1 MPGGGEE
8 GRGAKDIAGAERA
21 AVEEKI
27 LDFLHAAFLKEAP
40 VEAGTSLFLSG
51 LLDSLSMV
59 TLLSFV
65 EEFYHVR
72 LLCEDFRADH
82 FDTVGQ
88 IAEGILRRRD
98 EVPAGRVAI
107 PERRRKKGGLSK
119 AFRYL
124 KKKRPMFRML
134 KGPRYAIDHFER
146 PIGYRTL
153 GQHLLLA
160 AIEKFLFMRLEE
172 RHLPFIRRSMMC
184 GTGLSPLC
192 GEKSIFLFMHQP
204 FVDYLLVV
212 LRDLGRPLNTLVRGR
227 NGPDFLGHGPRI
239 DYHRH
244 VYRPLVSLAELRGRL
259 LAGENVL
266 LAADGLLGR
275 HHIEVR
281 FGRGKITTP
290 RGIYELSRSTGT
302 RIVPL
307 FLGLRR
313 WLPLPAF
320 EIRIG
325 DGYMIENTPESEIGK
340 IEEIFSWYY
349 AQLRGQPY
357 LWKRI
362 AEEQYAVRPEGTP

>member
-1 MPGGGEE
+1 MPGVRNERLGTEDNE
-8 GRGAKDIAGAERA
+8 GAERA

-27 LDFLHAAFLKEAP
+27 LEFLHAAFLKEAP
-40 VEAGTSLFLSG
+40 IDAETSLFLSG

-72 LLCEDFRADH
+72 LLGEDFRADD

-88 IAEGILRRRD
+88 IADGILMRGGD
-98 EVPAGRVAI
+98 APACGAAL
-107 PERRRKKGGLSK
+107 PERKRKKGGLSK
-119 AFRYL
+119 ALRYL
-124 KKKRPMFRML
+124 KKKRPMFRVL
-134 KGPRYAIDHFER
+134 KGPRYIINHFEH

-153 GQHLLLA
+153 AKHLLLG
-160 AIEKFLFMRLEE
+160 AIEKFLAIRLEE
-172 RHLPFIRRSMMC
+172 RHLPFIRRSLAR
-184 GTGLSPLC
+184 GTDLSPLR

-204 FVDYLLVV
+204 FLDYLLVV

-227 NGPDFLGHGPRI
+227 SGPEFLGHEPRI

-244 VYRPLVSLAELRGRL
+244 VYRPLVSLAALRGGL

-281 FGRGKITTP
+281 FGQGKITTP

-307 FLGLRR
+307 FLEQRR

-320 EIRIG
+320 EIRMG
-325 DGYMIENTPESEIGK
+325 DGCVIEHTPESEIGK
-340 IEEIFSWYY
+340 IEKIFAWYY
-349 AQLRGQPY
+349 AQFSRQPH

-362 AEEQYAVRPEGTP
+362 AEEHYAVRPEGTS